1 MITSISKL
9 DQNGYRFVVKQ
20 GQEHGL
26 QPLALSISA
35 SGNGPVY
42 LYVAVLFILLDSHGE
57 SLINMLLAAY
67 LVELPLYFLLK
78 NIIRRQRPCHALADG
93 IARFEPADKFSLPSG
108 HTAAAFVMAT
118 SIYFTYPALFYIA
131 SCWAISVG
139 LSRVILGV
147 HYPLD
152 IIAGALLG
160 VASVVLSQHII

>member
-9 DQNGYRFVVKQ
+9 DQSCYRFVVKQ

-57 SLINMLLAAY
+57 SLLNMLLAAY
-67 LVELPLYFLLK
+67 LLELPLYLLFK

-93 IARFEPADKFSLPSG
+93 VARFEPADKFSLPSG

-131 SCWAISVG
+131 SCWAISIG

-160 VASVVLSQHII
+160 IASVVLSQHII